1 MELTTLGLSFEL
13 DFELEPPGKG
23 LSFGRGDPSHRSRL
37 AFQEVRSS
45 FLVAEDDDDDDD
57 DNDNEGVEVAAVVA
71 VDVVEDIKG

>member
-45 FLVAEDDDDDDD
+45 FLVAEDDDD
-57 DNDNEGVEVAAVVA
+57 NDNEGVEVAAVVA